1 MSSLF
6 EEVDRK
12 VNQGSSFWGPLESY
26 VLQDIIE
33 KKVFSSSL
41 RLLKDAGNWKVINLI
56 LSTTS
61 LYYCK
66 KNTNSPKKMSIIKWK
81 KVEAFTE
88 DNQKDERFGFRLGQG
103 SYFQDFYTETVEM
116 LELWLEHLSK
126 VAIMSDLEDD
136 YAIIKEVGK
145 GNYATVYLAQ
155 DLENHQ
161 EYAIKFIKKEV
172 VFSSS
177 RGANSVV
184 SEIEIMRKLMNPVF
198 IKLYRIYENDD
209 FVHLVVDYVEGGD
222 LFHRIQKK
230 ERFSEE
236 LTSKFMK
243 NMLEGLHYL
252 HSMNIVHRDLKPE
265 NILMVSND
273 LDYEFKICDFGL
285 ACEDGDDQ
293 ALRCGSPGYVAPEIL
308 MKKSYNNKV
317 DIFSAGIIMFILL
330 SGRAPFYGTTANK
343 ILVKNKEC
351 RLHFHD
357 KYWKTVS
364 KDGIDLVLKLT
375 DPNPDSRVTAAE
387 ALMHPWIQNLLSI
400 RSMSLLT
407 PCSLSSAEHSPDTGA
422 SFTLMKR
429 INDRREVGAQ
439 VVFGTVMPF
448 GNNERELS
456 DKKNSNLVLHN
467 LRKNDPLL
475 NK

>member
-1 MSSLF
+1 M
-6 EEVDRK
+6 
-12 VNQGSSFWGPLESY
+12 
-26 VLQDIIE
+26 
-33 KKVFSSSL
+33 
-41 RLLKDAGNWKVINLI
+41 
-56 LSTTS
+56 
-61 LYYCK
+61 
-66 KNTNSPKKMSIIKWK
+66 
-81 KVEAFTE
+81 
-88 DNQKDERFGFRLGQG
+88 
-103 SYFQDFYTETVEM
+103 
-116 LELWLEHLSK
+116 
-126 VAIMSDLEDD
+126 
-136 YAIIKEVGK
+136 
-145 GNYATVYLAQ
+145 YLAQ

-161 EYAIKFIKKEV
+161 EYAIKSIKKEV

-317 DIFSAGIIMFILL
+317 DIFSAGIILFILL
-330 SGRAPFYGTTANK
+330 SGRAPFYGTTANE

-387 ALMHPWIQNLLSI
+387 ALMHP
-400 RSMSLLT
+400 
-407 PCSLSSAEHSPDTGA
+407 
-422 SFTLMKR
+422 
-429 INDRREVGAQ
+429 
-439 VVFGTVMPF
+439 
-448 GNNERELS
+448 
-456 DKKNSNLVLHN
+456 
-467 LRKNDPLL
+467 
-475 NK
+475 